1 MRKNTGK
8 IILCVVATII
18 LIAAGFYM
26 LKLDKDMNDR
36 ISRLKKGTRVEVVV
50 SELPT
55 GNYSSD
61 TEKYIW
67 KYSYVDAN
75 GKTVTTTTAGRY
87 TRAEVEATYYKMNV
101 LVAGTESA
109 EEQYVMTV
117 KKENYDGAIIY
128 YCLALVPLM
137 LLAWLI
143 VERRLYEE
151 VLKKG
156 EVRYAEFVGAFR
168 EGAYYKVK
176 FAYEQDG
183 KRVVKSTKP
192 AYTINA
198 VEVFKGNGVIEI
210 KCYKNR
216 AVISQRIFGIKN

>member
-1 MRKNTGK
+1 MRKNVGK
-8 IILCVVATII
+8 IILCI
-18 LIAAGFYM
+18 IAAVILVIAGSYL
-26 LKLDKDMNDR
+26 LKLDKDMNDKMN
-36 ISRLKKGTRVEVVV
+36 RLKKGDRVDAIFT
-50 SELPT
+50 ELPT

-87 TRAEVEATYYKMNV
+87 TKAELEAVNYCMPV

-137 LLAWLI
+137 LVAWFVI
-143 VERRLYEE
+143 ERRLYNE
-151 VLKKG
+151 VLEKG
-156 EVRYAEFVGAFR
+156 EVRYAEFVEAFR
-168 EGAYYKVK
+168 EGAYYKIK
-176 FAYEQDG
+176 FAYEHNG

-198 VEVFKGNGVIEI
+198 VTVFKENGMIEI

-216 AVISQRIFGIKN
+216 AVISQKIFGIRN